1 MTTTELQKPIWKKQK
16 KESSNA
22 YCWFQ
27 EFLNYPTYEIQ
38 KFYEHI
44 QKNPKE
50 IQKTNGK
57 KVKIPTLNTVYNW
70 SQRCSWRKRKEAFLE
85 NEANERTLYLR
96 QLRLKHSREELDLLH
111 EIKMTQ
117 LKNIRDQI
125 QTGQKSGYD
134 FNQNMQGIKV
144 INDMDLLE
152 LGEATENVQQ
162 KITAD
167 IKQETKSDN
176 ELLLKVAD
184 MKKERKE
191 VADEEK

>member
-1 MTTTELQKPIWKKQK
+1 MTITELQEPIWKKQK

-27 EFLNYPTYEIQ
+27 EYLNYPTFELMR
-38 KFYEHI
+38 FCEHI
-44 QKNPKE
+44 QQE
-50 IQKTNGK
+50 TEESQQKTVK
-57 KVKIPTLNTVYNW
+57 KLKTPTYNTICKW
-70 SQRCSWRKRKEAFLE
+70 SSKFKWRKRKEAYLE
-85 NEANERTLYLR
+85 NEEEERTLYLR

-125 QTGQKSGYD
+125 KTGQKSGYD

-152 LGEATENVQQ
+152 LGEATENINQNI
-162 KITAD
+162 KAD
-167 IKQETKSDN
+167 VKTISKKEKIKQVDELAKEIQEVIDN
-176 ELLLKVAD
+176 E
-184 MKKERKE
+184 
-191 VADEEK
+191 

>member
-1 MTTTELQKPIWKKQK
+1 MTITELQEPIWKKQK
-16 KESSNA
+16 KEGSNA

-27 EFLNYPTYEIQ
+27 EYLNYPTFELMR
-38 KFYEHI
+38 FCEHI
-44 QKNPKE
+44 QQE
-50 IQKTNGK
+50 TEESQQKTVK
-57 KVKIPTLNTVYNW
+57 KVKTPTYNTLCKW
-70 SQRCSWRKRKEAFLE
+70 SSKFKWRKRKEAYLE
-85 NEANERTLYLR
+85 NEEEERTLYLR

-152 LGEATENVQQ
+152 LGEATENINQ
-162 KITAD
+162 KIQAD
-167 IKQETKSDN
+167 VQTISKKEKIREVDELAKEIQEVIDN
-176 ELLLKVAD
+176 E
-184 MKKERKE
+184 
-191 VADEEK
+191 

>member
-1 MTTTELQKPIWKKQK
+1 MTITELQEPIWKKQK

-27 EFLNYPTYEIQ
+27 EYLNYPTFELMR
-38 KFYEHI
+38 FCEHI
-44 QKNPKE
+44 QQE
-50 IQKTNGK
+50 TEESQQKSVK
-57 KVKIPTLNTVYNW
+57 KVKTPSYNTICKW
-70 SQRCSWRKRKEAFLE
+70 SSKFKWRKRKEAYLE
-85 NEANERTLYLR
+85 NEEEERTLYLR

-125 QTGQKSGYD
+125 KTGQKSGYD

-152 LGEATENVQQ
+152 LGEATENINQNI
-162 KITAD
+162 KAD
-167 IKQETKSDN
+167 VKTIS
-176 ELLLKVAD
+176 
-184 MKKERKE
+184 KK
-191 VADEEK
+191 

>member
-1 MTTTELQKPIWKKQK
+1 MTITELQEPIWKKQK

-27 EFLNYPTYEIQ
+27 EYLNYPTFELMR
-38 KFYEHI
+38 FCEHI
-44 QKNPKE
+44 QQE
-50 IQKTNGK
+50 TEESQQKRVK
-57 KVKIPTLNTVYNW
+57 KLKTPTYNTICKW
-70 SQRCSWRKRKEAFLE
+70 SSKFKWRKRKEAYLE
-85 NEANERTLYLR
+85 NEEEERTLYLR

-125 QTGQKSGYD
+125 KTGQKSGYD

-152 LGEATENVQQ
+152 LGEATENINQNI
-162 KITAD
+162 KAD
-167 IKQETKSDN
+167 VKTISKKEKIKQVDELAKEIQEVIDN
-176 ELLLKVAD
+176 E
-184 MKKERKE
+184 
-191 VADEEK
+191 

>member
-1 MTTTELQKPIWKKQK
+1 MPITELQEPIWKKQK
-16 KESSNA
+16 KEGSNA

-27 EFLNYPTYEIQ
+27 EFLNYPTFELMR
-38 KFYEHI
+38 FCEHI
-44 QKNPKE
+44 QQE
-50 IQKTNGK
+50 TEESQQKSVK
-57 KVKIPTLNTVYNW
+57 KVKTPAYNTICKW
-70 SQRCSWRKRKEAFLE
+70 SSKFEWRKRKEAFLE
-85 NEANERTLYLR
+85 NEEEERTLYLR

-125 QTGQKSGYD
+125 RTGQKSGYD

-191 VADEEK
+191 VADEEN

>member
-1 MTTTELQKPIWKKQK
+1 MTTELQEPIWKKQK
-16 KESSNA
+16 KEGSNA

-27 EFLNYPTYEIQ
+27 EFLNYPTFELMR
-38 KFYEHI
+38 FCEHI
-44 QKNPKE
+44 QKNSE
-50 IQKTNGK
+50 DIQKKSEK
-57 KVKIPTLNTVYNW
+57 KVKIPTYYTISKW
-70 SQRCSWRKRKEAFLE
+70 SSNFKWRKRKEAFLE
-85 NEANERTLYLR
+85 NEEEERTLYLR

>member
-1 MTTTELQKPIWKKQK
+1 MTETPPKPIWAKQP

-38 KFYEHI
+38 RFHEHI
-44 QKNPKE
+44 TKNQKE
-50 IQKTNGK
+50 IIKKNGK
-57 KVKIPTLNTVYNW
+57 KVKIPTLKTMYTW
-70 SQRCSWRKRKEAFLE
+70 STNHTWRKR
-85 NEANERTLYLR
+85 
-96 QLRLKHSREELDLLH
+96 
-111 EIKMTQ
+111 
-117 LKNIRDQI
+117 
-125 QTGQKSGYD
+125 
-134 FNQNMQGIKV
+134 NMQGIKV

-167 IKQETKSDN
+167 IKQESKSDN

>member
-1 MTTTELQKPIWKKQK
+1 MTITELQEPIWKKQK

-27 EFLNYPTYEIQ
+27 EYLNYPTFELMR
-38 KFYEHI
+38 FCEHI
-44 QKNPKE
+44 QQE
-50 IQKTNGK
+50 TEESQQKTVK
-57 KVKIPTLNTVYNW
+57 KVKTPTYNTLCKW
-70 SQRCSWRKRKEAFLE
+70 SSKFKWRKRKEAYLE
-85 NEANERTLYLR
+85 NEEEERTLYLR

-152 LGEATENVQQ
+152 LGEATENINQ
-162 KITAD
+162 KIQAD
-167 IKQETKSDN
+167 VQTISKKEKIREVDELAKEIQEVIDN
-176 ELLLKVAD
+176 E
-184 MKKERKE
+184 
-191 VADEEK
+191 

>member
-1 MTTTELQKPIWKKQK
+1 MTTTELQEPIWKKQK
-16 KESSNA
+16 KEGSNA

-27 EFLNYPTYEIQ
+27 EFLNYPTFELMR
-38 KFYEHI
+38 FCEHI
-44 QKNPKE
+44 QQE
-50 IQKTNGK
+50 TEESQQKSVK
-57 KVKIPTLNTVYNW
+57 KVKTPSYNTICKW
-70 SQRCSWRKRKEAFLE
+70 SSKFKWRKRKEAFLE
-85 NEANERTLYLR
+85 NEEEERTLYLR

-125 QTGQKSGYD
+125 RTGQKSGYD

-191 VADEEK
+191 VADEEN

>member
-1 MTTTELQKPIWKKQK
+1 MTITELQEPIWKKQK
-16 KESSNA
+16 KDSSNA

-27 EFLNYPTYEIQ
+27 EYLNYPTFELMR
-38 KFYEHI
+38 FCEHI
-44 QKNPKE
+44 QQE
-50 IQKTNGK
+50 TEESQQKTVK
-57 KVKIPTLNTVYNW
+57 KVKTPTYNTLCKW
-70 SQRCSWRKRKEAFLE
+70 SSKFKWRKRKEAYLE
-85 NEANERTLYLR
+85 NEEEERTLYLR

-152 LGEATENVQQ
+152 LGEATENINQ
-162 KITAD
+162 KIQAD
-167 IKQETKSDN
+167 VQTISKKEKIREVDELAKEIQEVIDN
-176 ELLLKVAD
+176 E
-184 MKKERKE
+184 
-191 VADEEK
+191 

>member
-1 MTTTELQKPIWKKQK
+1 MTTTELQEPIWKKQK

-27 EFLNYPTYEIQ
+27 EYLNYPTFELMR
-38 KFYEHI
+38 FCEHI
-44 QKNPKE
+44 QQE
-50 IQKTNGK
+50 TEESQQKRVK
-57 KVKIPTLNTVYNW
+57 KVKTPTYNTICKW
-70 SQRCSWRKRKEAFLE
+70 SSKFKWRKRKEAYLE
-85 NEANERTLYLR
+85 NEEEERTLYLR

-125 QTGQKSGYD
+125 KTGQKSGYD

-152 LGEATENVQQ
+152 LGEATENINQNIKADVKTISKKE
-162 KITAD
+162 KIREVDELAKE
-167 IKQETKSDN
+167 IQEVIDN
-176 ELLLKVAD
+176 E
-184 MKKERKE
+184 
-191 VADEEK
+191 

>member
-1 MTTTELQKPIWKKQK
+1 MTTELQEPIWKKQK
-16 KESSNA
+16 KEGSNA

-27 EFLNYPTYEIQ
+27 EFLNYPTFELMR
-38 KFYEHI
+38 FCEHI
-44 QKNPKE
+44 QQE
-50 IQKTNGK
+50 TEESQQKSVK
-57 KVKIPTLNTVYNW
+57 KVKTPAYNTICKW
-70 SQRCSWRKRKEAFLE
+70 SSKFEWRKRKEAFLE
-85 NEANERTLYLR
+85 NEEEERTLYLR
-96 QLRLKHSREELDLLH
+96 QLRLKHSREEQDLLH

-125 QTGQKSGYD
+125 RTGQKSGYD

>member
-1 MTTTELQKPIWKKQK
+1 MTITELQEPIWKKQK
-16 KESSNA
+16 KEGSNA

-27 EFLNYPTYEIQ
+27 EYLNYPTFELMRFCEYIQ
-38 KFYEHI
+38 QETEES
-44 QKNPKE
+44 Q
-50 IQKTNGK
+50 QKTVK
-57 KVKIPTLNTVYNW
+57 KVKTPTYNTLCKW
-70 SQRCSWRKRKEAFLE
+70 SSKFKWRKRKEAYLE
-85 NEANERTLYLR
+85 NEEEERTLYLR

-152 LGEATENVQQ
+152 LGEATENINQ
-162 KITAD
+162 KIQAD
-167 IKQETKSDN
+167 VKTISKKEKIREVDELAKEIQEVIDN
-176 ELLLKVAD
+176 E
-184 MKKERKE
+184 
-191 VADEEK
+191 

>member
-1 MTTTELQKPIWKKQK
+1 MTITELQEPIWKKQK
-16 KESSNA
+16 KEGSNA

-27 EFLNYPTYEIQ
+27 EYLNYPTFELMRFCEYIQ
-38 KFYEHI
+38 QETEES
-44 QKNPKE
+44 Q
-50 IQKTNGK
+50 QKTVK
-57 KVKIPTLNTVYNW
+57 KVKTPTYNTLCKW
-70 SQRCSWRKRKEAFLE
+70 SSKFKWRKRKEAYLE
-85 NEANERTLYLR
+85 NEEEERTLYLR

-152 LGEATENVQQ
+152 LGEATENINQ
-162 KITAD
+162 KIQAD
-167 IKQETKSDN
+167 VQTISKKEKIREVDELAKEIQEVIDN
-176 ELLLKVAD
+176 E
-184 MKKERKE
+184 
-191 VADEEK
+191 

>member
-1 MTTTELQKPIWKKQK
+1 MTTELQEPIWKKQK
-16 KESSNA
+16 KEGSNA

-27 EFLNYPTYEIQ
+27 EFLNYPTFELMR
-38 KFYEHI
+38 FCEHI
-44 QKNPKE
+44 QQE
-50 IQKTNGK
+50 TEESQQKSVK
-57 KVKIPTLNTVYNW
+57 KVKTPAYNTICKW
-70 SQRCSWRKRKEAFLE
+70 SSKFEWRKRKEAFLE
-85 NEANERTLYLR
+85 NEEEERTLYLR

-125 QTGQKSGYD
+125 RTGQKSGYD

>member
-1 MTTTELQKPIWKKQK
+1 MTTELQEPIWKKQK
-16 KESSNA
+16 KEGSNA

-27 EFLNYPTYEIQ
+27 EFLNYPTFELMR
-38 KFYEHI
+38 FCEHI
-44 QKNPKE
+44 QQE
-50 IQKTNGK
+50 TEESQQKSVK
-57 KVKIPTLNTVYNW
+57 KVKTPAYNTICKW
-70 SQRCSWRKRKEAFLE
+70 SSKFEWRKRKEAFLE
-85 NEANERTLYLR
+85 NEEEERTLYLR

-125 QTGQKSGYD
+125 RTGQKSGYD

-191 VADEEK
+191 VADEEN

>member
-1 MTTTELQKPIWKKQK
+1 MTTELQEPIWKKQK
-16 KESSNA
+16 KEGSNA

-27 EFLNYPTYEIQ
+27 EYLNYPTFELMR
-38 KFYEHI
+38 FCEHI
-44 QKNPKE
+44 QQE
-50 IQKTNGK
+50 TEESQQKSVK
-57 KVKIPTLNTVYNW
+57 KVKTPAYNTICKW
-70 SQRCSWRKRKEAFLE
+70 SSKFEWRKRKEAFLE
-85 NEANERTLYLR
+85 NEEEERTLYLR

-152 LGEATENVQQ
+152 LGEATENINQNI
-162 KITAD
+162 KAD
-167 IKQETKSDN
+167 VKTISKKEKIKQVDELAKEIQEVIDN
-176 ELLLKVAD
+176 E
-184 MKKERKE
+184 
-191 VADEEK
+191 

>member
-1 MTTTELQKPIWKKQK
+1 MTTTELQEPIWKKQK
-16 KESSNA
+16 KEGSNA

-27 EFLNYPTYEIQ
+27 EFLNYPTFEIMS
-38 KFYEHI
+38 FCEHI
-44 QKNPKE
+44 QKNSE
-50 IQKTNGK
+50 DIQKKSEK
-57 KVKIPTLNTVYNW
+57 KVKIPTYYTISKW
-70 SQRCSWRKRKEAFLE
+70 SSNFKWRKRKEAFLE
-85 NEANERTLYLR
+85 NEEEERTLYLR

-191 VADEEK
+191 VADEEN

>member
-1 MTTTELQKPIWKKQK
+1 MTTELQEPIWKKQK
-16 KESSNA
+16 KEGSNA

-27 EFLNYPTYEIQ
+27 EFLNYPTFELMR
-38 KFYEHI
+38 FCEHI
-44 QKNPKE
+44 QQE
-50 IQKTNGK
+50 TEESQQKSVK
-57 KVKIPTLNTVYNW
+57 KLKTPSYNTICKW
-70 SQRCSWRKRKEAFLE
+70 SSKFKWRKRKEAFLE
-85 NEANERTLYLR
+85 NEEEERTLYLR

>member
-1 MTTTELQKPIWKKQK
+1 MTITELQEPIWKKQK
-16 KESSNA
+16 KEGSNA

-27 EFLNYPTYEIQ
+27 EYLNYPTFELMRFCEYIQ
-38 KFYEHI
+38 QETEES
-44 QKNPKE
+44 Q
-50 IQKTNGK
+50 QKTVK
-57 KVKIPTLNTVYNW
+57 KVKTPTYNTLCKW
-70 SQRCSWRKRKEAFLE
+70 SSKFKWRKRKEAYLE
-85 NEANERTLYLR
+85 NEEEERTLYLR

-152 LGEATENVQQ
+152 LGEATENINQ
-162 KITAD
+162 KIQAEVKTISKKEKIREVDELAKE
-167 IKQETKSDN
+167 IQEVIDN
-176 ELLLKVAD
+176 E
-184 MKKERKE
+184 
-191 VADEEK
+191 

>member
-1 MTTTELQKPIWKKQK
+1 MTITELQEPIWKKQK

-38 KFYEHI
+38 KFHEHI
-44 QKNPKE
+44 TNNQKE
-50 IQKTNGK
+50 IIKNNGK
-57 KVKIPTLNTVYNW
+57 KAKIPTLKTMYTW
-70 SQRCSWRKRKEAFLE
+70 STNYSWRKRKEAYLE

-125 QTGQKSGYD
+125 KTGQKSGYD

-152 LGEATENVQQ
+152 LGEATENINQNI
-162 KITAD
+162 KAD
-167 IKQETKSDN
+167 VKTISKKEKIKQVDELAKEIQEVIDN
-176 ELLLKVAD
+176 E
-184 MKKERKE
+184 
-191 VADEEK
+191 

>member
-1 MTTTELQKPIWKKQK
+1 MTTTELQEPIWKKQK
-16 KESSNA
+16 KEGSNA

-27 EFLNYPTYEIQ
+27 EFLNYPTFELMR
-38 KFYEHI
+38 FCEHI
-44 QKNPKE
+44 QQE
-50 IQKTNGK
+50 TEESQQKSVK
-57 KVKIPTLNTVYNW
+57 KVKTPSYNTICKW
-70 SQRCSWRKRKEAFLE
+70 SSKFKWRKRKEAFLE
-85 NEANERTLYLR
+85 NEEEERTLYLR
-96 QLRLKHSREELDLLH
+96 QLRLKHSREEQDLLH

-125 QTGQKSGYD
+125 KTGQKSGYD

-191 VADEEK
+191 VADEEN

>member
-1 MTTTELQKPIWKKQK
+1 MTITELQEPIWKKQK

-27 EFLNYPTYEIQ
+27 EYLNYPTFELMR
-38 KFYEHI
+38 FCEHI
-44 QKNPKE
+44 QQE
-50 IQKTNGK
+50 TEESQQKSIK
-57 KVKIPTLNTVYNW
+57 KLKTPTYNTICKW
-70 SQRCSWRKRKEAFLE
+70 SSKFNWRKRKEAYLE
-85 NEANERTLYLR
+85 NEEEERTLYLR

-152 LGEATENVQQ
+152 LGEATENINQNI
-162 KITAD
+162 KAD
-167 IKQETKSDN
+167 VKTISKKEKIKQVDELAKEIQEVIDN
-176 ELLLKVAD
+176 E
-184 MKKERKE
+184 
-191 VADEEK
+191 

>member
-1 MTTTELQKPIWKKQK
+1 MTITELQEPIWKKQK
-16 KESSNA
+16 KEGSNA

-27 EFLNYPTYEIQ
+27 EYLNYPTFELMR
-38 KFYEHI
+38 FCEHI
-44 QKNPKE
+44 QQE
-50 IQKTNGK
+50 TEESQQKSVK
-57 KVKIPTLNTVYNW
+57 KVKTPTYNTICKW
-70 SQRCSWRKRKEAFLE
+70 SSKFKWRKRKEAYLE
-85 NEANERTLYLR
+85 NEEEERTLYLR

-152 LGEATENVQQ
+152 LGEATENINQ
-162 KITAD
+162 KIQAD
-167 IKQETKSDN
+167 VQTISKKEKIREVDELAKEIQEVIDN
-176 ELLLKVAD
+176 E
-184 MKKERKE
+184 
-191 VADEEK
+191 

>member
-1 MTTTELQKPIWKKQK
+1 MTITELQEPIWKKQK

-27 EFLNYPTYEIQ
+27 EYLNYPTFELMR
-38 KFYEHI
+38 FCEHI
-44 QKNPKE
+44 QQE
-50 IQKTNGK
+50 TEESQQKTVK
-57 KVKIPTLNTVYNW
+57 KVKTPTYNTLCKW
-70 SQRCSWRKRKEAFLE
+70 SSKFKWRKRKEAYLE
-85 NEANERTLYLR
+85 NEEEERTLYLR

-125 QTGQKSGYD
+125 KTGQKSGYD

-152 LGEATENVQQ
+152 LGEATENINQNI
-162 KITAD
+162 KAD
-167 IKQETKSDN
+167 VKTISKKEKIKQVDELAKEIQEVIDN
-176 ELLLKVAD
+176 E
-184 MKKERKE
+184 
-191 VADEEK
+191 